1 MRKMTANIYP
11 LKNQAETGRLDLAT
25 CKEILNVNGNEY
37 TDEEI
42 CRIRDYLYQ
51 LVEIQC
57 RHFKQ
62 WQAEQFDNVIPINT
76 HKDETEESIPLYPG
90 EYRRTG

>member
-1 MRKMTANIYP
+1 MNNKIYP
-11 LKNQAETGRLDLAT
+11 LKNQTESKGFDIAA
-25 CKEILNVNGNEY
+25 CKEILNANGNEY

-42 CRIRDYLYQ
+42 RSIRDYLQQ
-51 LVEIQC
+51 LAEIQC

-62 WQAEQFDNVIPINT
+62 WQAEQFDNVIQINRNT
-76 HKDETEESIPLYPG
+76 HETEESIPLYQG

>member
-1 MRKMTANIYP
+1 MKAKIHP
-11 LKNQAETGRLDLAT
+11 LKNQTETDRLDLAA
-25 CKEILNVNGNEY
+25 CKEILNANGNNY

-42 CRIRDYLYQ
+42 LRIRDYLYQ
-51 LVEIQC
+51 LAEIQC

-62 WQAEQFDNVIPINT
+62 WQTEQSDNVVPINT
-76 HKDETEESIPLYPG
+76 TTDETEESIPLYPG

>member
-1 MRKMTANIYP
+1 MKAKIRP
-11 LKNQAETGRLDLAT
+11 LKNHAETDKLEIAA
-25 CKEILNVNGNEY
+25 CKEILNANGNEY

-51 LVEIQC
+51 LAEIQC

-62 WQAEQFDNVIPINT
+62 WQAKQFDNIISINRNEN
-76 HKDETEESIPLYPG
+76 ETEESIPLYPG